1 METVL
6 LKNSLMLARKNSH
19 IYLKNNFVIKLKKKS
34 DICSKKLISLNE
46 VKPCFWEGAEYIYML
61 DHCCNQKI
69 PQK

>member
-46 VKPCFWEGAEYIYML
+46 VKPCF
-61 DHCCNQKI
+61 
-69 PQK
+69 